1 MPKGLVYSNTIK
13 FQTTH
18 LETQKGQHF
27 RLNKSRDSKFRAKVL
42 GGFCRDLCSKMSSMD
57 KDEWNCGADLP
68 TKWNLK
74 GFICSCQQGD
84 VHGDQDRGNQ
94 GDLPHEQGWTMC
106 STLLY
111 PISLSS
117 GFWWSSQTSKY
128 QYRDHLTRRCA
139 QFCGFLTWMHIQSF
153 PPLANTPT
161 CVGGSQTPVA
171 PPLASSSPPSHRVS
185 ERSLLFPSSS
195 SAALSCRL

>member
-27 RLNKSRDSKFRAKVL
+27 RLNKSRDPKFRAKAL

-94 GDLPHEQGWTMC
+94 GDLPHEQGWTM
-106 STLLY
+106 
-111 PISLSS
+111 
-117 GFWWSSQTSKY
+117 
-128 QYRDHLTRRCA
+128 
-139 QFCGFLTWMHIQSF
+139 FCGFLTWMHIQRF

-185 ERSLLFPSSS
+185 ERSLFPSSS